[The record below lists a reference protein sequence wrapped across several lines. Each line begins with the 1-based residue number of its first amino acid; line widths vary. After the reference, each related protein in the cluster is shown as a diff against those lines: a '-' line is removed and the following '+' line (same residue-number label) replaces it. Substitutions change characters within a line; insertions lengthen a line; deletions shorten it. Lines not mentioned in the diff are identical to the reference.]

1 MEQRLLSV
9 DDLKGREMAGNS
21 SSLKVRS
28 PVRDGDSSME
38 NTPSMAEVMAFLNRL
53 KTAPEFTS
61 EMDGDFKGEDRNSPP
76 RLLHDGEPDLRKSI
90 KGGKEAIE
98 PEKKVIPLN
107 SSPEKEEPKPTQF
120 KKEGAQNEPG
130 LSFTDSFLIELV
142 HNVKKGLASTYQ
154 TTVLALEKCAD
165 AEIRKRSQDQ
175 VKGELKKI
183 DSVLNTVLNF
193 INVNTPLVKP
203 STLCTIL
210 EEILE
215 VNAKQLLQKNIKIT
229 KRYEKDIS
237 DTFLHPEQVKFILHS
252 AIQYAIL
259 STPPNQIIGVLV
271 KSSDSHNEKGA
282 EKPSAENSRRYIEV
296 MIGFNGDGK
305 PGNTS
310 ENSETPGGQREGMP
324 DLILKL
330 AKEILEKNLGM
341 LVETHGERL
350 KTLINL
356 RFPVERRKV
365 VYYEPIAL

>member
-1 MEQRLLSV
+1 
-9 DDLKGREMAGNS
+9 MAGNS

-28 PVRDGDSSME
+28 SAWDGDGPME
-38 NTPSMAEVMAFLNRL
+38 DTSSMAEVTAFLNRL
-53 KTAPEFTS
+53 KTPPEAIS
-61 EMDGDFKGEDRNSPP
+61 EMDDDFKQEDKNGP
-76 RLLHDGEPDLRKSI
+76 RGMLQDEGPDLRKSI
-90 KGGKEAIE
+90 KGGEEAFE
-98 PEKKVIPLN
+98 LEKKVIPLDSFPN
-107 SSPEKEEPKPTQF
+107 KDETKSTQF

-130 LSFTDSFLIELV
+130 LSFTDSFLMELV
-142 HNVKKGLASTYQ
+142 RNIKKGLGSAYQ

-165 AEIRKRSQDQ
+165 AETRRRSQDQ
-175 VKGELKKI
+175 VKEELKKI

-203 STLCTIL
+203 SALCTIL

-215 VNAKQLLQKNIKIT
+215 VNAKQLRQKDIKIT

-259 STPPNQIIGVLV
+259 STPPHQIIGVLV
-271 KSSDSHNEKGA
+271 KSSDSSDEKSA

-296 MIGFNGDGK
+296 MIGFNGGEK

-310 ENSETPGGQREGMP
+310 ENLESPGDQREGMA

-330 AKEILEKNLGM
+330 AKEILEKNHGM
-341 LVETHGERL
+341 LVETHGEKP

>member
-1 MEQRLLSV
+1 
-9 DDLKGREMAGNS
+9 MAGNS

-28 PVRDGDSSME
+28 PVRDGDSPME

-53 KTAPEFTS
+53 KTAPEFSS
-61 EMDGDFKGEDRNSPP
+61 EMDGDFKGEDRNGPP
-76 RLLHDGEPDLRKSI
+76 RFLHDGEPDLRKSS
-90 KGGKEAIE
+90 KGGNEFIE
-98 PEKKVIPLN
+98 SEKKVIPLD
-107 SSPEKEEPKPTQF
+107 SFPKKDDPKPTQF

-142 HNVKKGLASTYQ
+142 HNIKKGLASTYQ
-154 TTVLALEKCAD
+154 TTVLALEKCSD
-165 AEIRKRSQDQ
+165 AEIRRRSQDQ
-175 VKGELKKI
+175 VKEELKKI
-183 DSVLNTVLNF
+183 DSVLNSVLNF

-215 VNAKQLLQKNIKIT
+215 ANGKLLRQKNMKVT
-229 KRYEKDIS
+229 KRYEKDIP

-259 STPPNQIIGVLV
+259 STSPSQVIGLLV
-271 KSSDSHNEKGA
+271 KSSDSHDEKGA

-330 AKEILEKNLGM
+330 AKEILEKNHGM

-356 RFPVERRKV
+356 KFPVERRKV